1 MSEQNEWI
9 VIALAGGDGAVD
21 IVTEAEAMLTGLEYT
36 VERRGADLYLPE
48 FSLTFSPRGIGL
60 SQSDSGTVRTVSIVR
75 AVHPEA
81 FPAGIFEYQRGAGAN
96 PREAL
101 QYGLNRW
108 ARLDVPVFCDA
119 LLETP
124 KQCTTMEM
132 TFPLEDGRPERKH
145 RVILGPT
152 AHMMASPPEE
162 MAGGSCGE
170 EHSFCPCCLTTQ
182 CMDSFLPLFESS
194 ETLGVR
200 LLAMRDDNGETSAD
214 CRINGEDFEAGKE
227 ALRAYARGWPRHG
240 FEFRKQYVL
249 YQSLPL
255 AA

>member
-1 MSEQNEWI
+1 MSDENEWI
-9 VIALAGGDGAVD
+9 VITVAGGEGAVN
-21 IVTEAEAMLTGLEYT
+21 IVAEAEAMLTGLDYT
-36 VERRGADLYLPE
+36 VECRGADLYLPE
-48 FSLTFSPRGIGL
+48 FNLTFSPRGIDL
-60 SQSDSGTVRTVSIVR
+60 SQSDSGTVSTVSIVR

-81 FPAGIFEYQRGAGAN
+81 FPDGLFEYQHGVGAN

-101 QYGLNRW
+101 QYGLNQW
-108 ARLDVPVFCDA
+108 VQLDVPVLCDA

-124 KQCTTMEM
+124 KQCATMEM
-132 TFPLEDGRPERKH
+132 TLPPEDGRPERKR

-162 MAGGSCGE
+162 TAGGSCGE

-182 CMDSFLPLFESS
+182 CMDSFLPLFKSS

-200 LLAMRDDNGETSAD
+200 LLAMREDSGETSAD
-214 CRINGEDFEAGKE
+214 CRVNGEDFEPGKE
-227 ALRAYARGWPRHG
+227 ALCAYARGWPQHG

-255 AA
+255 GA